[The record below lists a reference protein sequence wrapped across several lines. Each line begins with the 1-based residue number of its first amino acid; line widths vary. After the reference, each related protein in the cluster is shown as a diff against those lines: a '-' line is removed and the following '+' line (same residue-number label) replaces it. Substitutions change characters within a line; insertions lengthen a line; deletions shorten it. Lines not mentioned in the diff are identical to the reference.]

1 MASTEQRFVFE
12 TECFDERASLIRKY
26 LLTFYPKNNTIE
38 MFDMKTK
45 KIFLKRMEC
54 AGLTLDKLYIGSTVT
69 IFSRQLKLVDY
80 ADVYTRNQFADNTET
95 GFALIKPDVYV
106 HTGKIIDEL

>member
-38 MFDMKTK
+38 MVSN
-45 KIFLKRMEC
+45 E
-54 AGLTLDKLYIGSTVT
+54 A
-69 IFSRQLKLVDY
+69 
-80 ADVYTRNQFADNTET
+80 
-95 GFALIKPDVYV
+95 
-106 HTGKIIDEL
+106 IIQEQ